1 MIKKYVELEEYDLYK
16 VLLVD
21 DDKSILCGLRQF
33 KEWESCGFTIEG
45 EACASKAA
53 LDKLVEKCFDLV
65 ITDIRMPGMDGLE
78 LLNKLKARNLD
89 TCLMIMSTY
98 NDFEYAQEGI
108 RLGAFDYITKPMD
121 GKILES
127 ALTRVKRHLDE
138 KNFLQKRRKEEK
150 QILFEENLRFF
161 YPTSQEQK
169 LIDLMMIG
177 DYKVIDEASSTC
189 LELFNLTNQD
199 LVKTGILLGKMLL
212 NLKEKINH
220 NFPWLV
226 TLEEIVFNDTL
237 TEVEYIDGI
246 KTKFLSC
253 INTMLE
259 IIKKYE
265 LHRPDSIVG
274 KTCRYVIEHVED
286 NITLEDIASV
296 VHIGKDYLGKLF
308 KQKTGYNFIDY
319 ATKVKME
326 HAKYLIVTGEY
337 KNYELSEKLSYS
349 STDYFCRLFKGYTG
363 FTPVEFRRIG
373 S

>member
-1 MIKKYVELEEYDLYK
+1 
-16 VLLVD
+16 
-21 DDKSILCGLRQF
+21 
-33 KEWESCGFTIEG
+33 
-45 EACASKAA
+45 
-53 LDKLVEKCFDLV
+53 
-65 ITDIRMPGMDGLE
+65 
-78 LLNKLKARNLD
+78 
-89 TCLMIMSTY
+89 
-98 NDFEYAQEGI
+98 
-108 RLGAFDYITKPMD
+108 
-121 GKILES
+121 
-127 ALTRVKRHLDE
+127 LDE